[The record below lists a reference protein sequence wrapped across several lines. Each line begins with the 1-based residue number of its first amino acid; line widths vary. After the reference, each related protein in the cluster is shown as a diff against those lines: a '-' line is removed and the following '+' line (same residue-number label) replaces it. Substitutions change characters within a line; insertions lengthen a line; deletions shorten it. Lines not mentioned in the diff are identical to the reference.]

1 LWEKIRDMHL
11 TRTELERHGN
21 LGQMNNKDGMKIEIL
36 FKEKSK
42 T

>member
-1 LWEKIRDMHL
+1 VEKIRDMHF
-11 TRTELERHGN
+11 TRIELERHRN